1 LRIVDSPDKGDEST
15 REDMYSYWRQHSKDA
30 SVHEM
35 MLDYKAEELGK
46 EEIPEVLSL
55 LPDITGMDVLELA
68 AGIG

>member
-1 LRIVDSPDKGDEST
+1 
-15 REDMYSYWRQHSKDA
+15 MYSYWRQHSKDA